1 MGYTAMLIRTVSS
14 YSTPNCPTALE
25 IRDPIPQ
32 SASVSVI
39 GWSMQS
45 CLKASPQSI
54 PCMFYG
60 IDQSVQ
66 QFLSILEQTHM
77 GKDHFLTIAISDYRT
92 SVGNVELN
100 PSVQHNASPD
110 DNSRT
115 TLTVSDETVFPSLSK
130 STGIENRL

>member
-45 CLKASPQSI
+45 CLKASPPKY

-66 QFLSILEQTHM
+66 QFL
-77 GKDHFLTIAISDYRT
+77 RT